1 MRAVGARM
9 LLSSSTPF
17 IAYSSSLAS
26 DSAPGASTVSILK
39 PDLRKTD
46 VSSLVHHE
54 ALQRVSDRCRH
65 RFSCVCVATWPRM
78 CWCGQPMACT
88 QVGPSVAPQRF
99 SREKGHVSP
108 LRRYGSTMT
117 DTMTMM
123 AAFVGEIWPGGA
135 DSHVIA
141 PGPRWLRNCA
151 RTSLRVFYLLG
162 RTPCCCSVLAQRPFC
177 DGPAT

>member
-26 DSAPGASTVSILK
+26 DSAPGASTMSILK

-88 QVGPSVAPQRF
+88 QVHNTC
-99 SREKGHVSP
+99 K
-108 LRRYGSTMT
+108 
-117 DTMTMM
+117 
-123 AAFVGEIWPGGA
+123 AAFAGMLVSTLCDRVVAMHADLRFDTTQLHPVAAAAGLTLFTGA
-135 DSHVIA
+135 D
-141 PGPRWLRNCA
+141 P
-151 RTSLRVFYLLG
+151 LL
-162 RTPCCCSVLAQRPFC
+162 L
-177 DGPAT
+177 